1 MINKINKINII
12 IVILLVIV
20 LGLILYIKK
29 LNKHIDQFVD
39 KKFKSDKEIET
50 KLYEITKH
58 KNDILNKE
66 FSNNKKLENF
76 NKLNKLEDEYAELIM
91 GFKTLFQINTKV

>member
-1 MINKINKINII
+1 MINKINKINKINII

-39 KKFKSDKEIET
+39 KKFKSENVKKHLTFHICRT
-50 KLYEITKH
+50 PKLKT
-58 KNDILNKE
+58 NSSLT
-66 FSNNKKLENF
+66 
-76 NKLNKLEDEYAELIM
+76 ED
-91 GFKTLFQINTKV
+91 